1 MQQVS
6 QVRVAED
13 AWCDSCEGD
22 AQAAKLAEWDSSPDR
37 TEEINGFL
45 ADPQLNDANCF
56 DVYKTK
62 PHKRPIGGK
71 RGDADEDEEQDDE
84 DDDED
89 DEGESDSS
97 AAGRATPLTQQKR
110 AKRQPAGLAG
120 QASRGGRSRGGSA
133 AAAAAA
139 AAAARTANPLLDQ
152 NGQMAYGGW
161 PSQATM
167 PSYLLPPWLQHPAM
181 MNNHTMLPPPP
192 PPPPPPPT
200 DTQRQRALRNT
211 SPLTGLFDEALSD
224 LPPPPPPPPAPPVI
238 SQGEL
243 QARVAAATAEA
254 QLSELRASR
263 TREDALLQQLM
274 ETKQQHVGLLVSAN
288 MQQAGM
294 STSQLAA
301 ADAAAARSA
310 QLAHSAIQG
319 TLAAQLVAASSTDDP
334 AAQSKI
340 SRLVGQIGSKEL
352 APPSLAIEPPPGLTE
367 EHNRKRDH
375 TTMALGGR
383 DDGASGASHGLQL
396 ALPNGGAGAATAGG
410 TGPSAATGAER
421 LGGPPP
427 RFCSECGF
435 EWAGPTAMFC
445 SACGWKRP

>member
-1 MQQVS
+1 
-6 QVRVAED
+6 
-13 AWCDSCEGD
+13 
-22 AQAAKLAEWDSSPDR
+22 
-37 TEEINGFL
+37 
-45 ADPQLNDANCF
+45 
-56 DVYKTK
+56 
-62 PHKRPIGGK
+62 
-71 RGDADEDEEQDDE
+71 
-84 DDDED
+84 
-89 DEGESDSS
+89 
-97 AAGRATPLTQQKR
+97 
-110 AKRQPAGLAG
+110 
-120 QASRGGRSRGGSA
+120 
-133 AAAAAA
+133 
-139 AAAARTANPLLDQ
+139 
-152 NGQMAYGGW
+152 
-161 PSQATM
+161 M
-167 PSYLLPPWLQHPAM
+167 PYMIPPWMQHPAM
-181 MNNHTMLPPPP
+181 MNNPTLLPPPQPPPP
-192 PPPPPPPT
+192 PFQQEQPQPQRRIRHPSPITAMLDEPLADLPAPPPP
-200 DTQRQRALRNT
+200 
-211 SPLTGLFDEALSD
+211 
-224 LPPPPPPPPAPPVI
+224 PPVI

-288 MQQAGM
+288 TQAQAS

-340 SRLVGQIGSKEL
+340 SVLVGQIGSKEL

-427 RFCSECGF
+427 RYCPQCAF

-445 SACGWKRP
+445 SGCGWKRP